1 MGKKISP
8 TKIIANLKCLLMLL
22 KYIDH
27 DKNAELTTQLVKHN
41 VS

>member
-8 TKIIANLKCLLMLL
+8 TKIIATLKCLLMLL
-22 KYIDH
+22 IDH
-27 DKNAELTTQLVKHN
+27 DKKAELNTQLVKHN